1 MNIEK
6 REVNC
11 REILEGLHMFS
22 RWCRQIVEYNGSDEV
37 DEECNPFSKNYSNN
51 TLNVFGEAGET
62 ASFLAVIAANLFMLH
77 TDEISED
84 RLFSEIKTICEEMNM
99 LHIYKGF
106 YEEGEE

>member
-6 REVNC
+6 KEVNC
-11 REILEGLHMFS
+11 REVLESLYLFS
-22 RWCRQIVEYNGSDEV
+22 KWCRQVVDDNGSDEV
-37 DEECNPFSKNYSNN
+37 DDECNPISKNYSKN

-84 RLFSEIKTICEEMNM
+84 RLFSEIKTICTEMNM
-99 LHIYKGF
+99 LDVYNGF